1 MTTRSAPTPPY
12 HGLLPWMLTACG
24 VVAGPAIV
32 GAAEARRDM
41 TLASV
46 AIGLTALVL
55 GFAIRHRRHHVAV
68 AIPAG
73 RRTHTL
79 SWSPP

>member
-1 MTTRSAPTPPY
+1 MHFARTRPP
-12 HGLLPWMLTACG
+12 HSLLPWVLTACG
-24 VVAGPAIV
+24 VVAGPALFR
-32 GAAEARRDM
+32 APHTTRDL

-46 AIGLTALVL
+46 AIGLTA
-55 GFAIRHRRHHVAV
+55 
-68 AIPAG
+68 PAG